1 VIDVGDAIA
10 LTKMI
15 LSLFLKI
22 YATAAI
28 SYIAVAAGY
37 FSWRAWA
44 RK

>member
-1 VIDVGDAIA
+1 M
-10 LTKMI
+10 LW
-15 LSLFLKI
+15 SLFFKI

-28 SYIAVAAGY
+28 SYVAVAAGY

>member
-1 VIDVGDAIA
+1 M
-10 LTKMI
+10 LWT
-15 LSLFLKI
+15 LFFKI

-37 FSWRAWA
+37 FSWRAWP

>member
-1 VIDVGDAIA
+1 M
-10 LTKMI
+10 LW
-15 LSLFLKI
+15 SLFFKI

-28 SYIAVAAGY
+28 SYIAVTAGY